1 MVSEEKNQEMSV
13 DEILSSIKEVIS
25 NETASITDNSDN
37 EILELTDVVSGED
50 DSILLDDIVDKKVI
64 NEVLKNDDSIL
75 LDDVVDDEAINEG
88 LTGEDLRKNSNLD
101 GSNFLSDLSIDSI
114 IKETVKETL
123 NDWFS
128 KNLKPIVEESVKEEI
143 AKLFKKRN

>member
-50 DSILLDDIVDKKVI
+50 DSILLDDIDLIKK
-64 NEVLKNDDSIL
+64 EVWAKIEQGSK
-75 LDDVVDDEAINEG
+75 
-88 LTGEDLRKNSNLD
+88 TGYVYYKFL
-101 GSNFLSDLSIDSI
+101 NFDF
-114 IKETVKETL
+114 
-123 NDWFS
+123 N
-128 KNLKPIVEESVKEEI
+128 
-143 AKLFKKRN
+143 

>member
-88 LTGEDLRKNSNLD
+88 LTGED
-101 GSNFLSDLSIDSI
+101 F
-114 IKETVKETL
+114 
-123 NDWFS
+123 
-128 KNLKPIVEESVKEEI
+128 
-143 AKLFKKRN
+143 

>member
-123 NDWFS
+123 NEWFS
-128 KNLKPIVEESVKEEI
+128 KNLKPIVEEFVKEEI